1 MHWID
6 KNVIIASSVVWHIFW
21 KKPGA
26 NLFGTGCSRAC
37 CCWMVIAMVI
47 GEALL
52 QLPPATSLSMSRHR
66 RIIKQPTQTSDPGRC
81 YGLNANSVKLN
92 RLQQGNR
99 DRRDVR

>member
-1 MHWID
+1 MHWLD
-6 KNVIIASSVVWHIFW
+6 KNVIIASSVTYLLE
-21 KKPGA
+21 KPGV

-47 GEALL
+47 AEALL

-81 YGLNANSVKLN
+81 YTG
-92 RLQQGNR
+92 
-99 DRRDVR
+99 